1 MSAQGQ
7 HSPTLMKALL
17 GEETYRDVEAIVTKL
32 VDLEIRGAISHE
44 GHQRVIGELADEIIM
59 QQIAN
64 DIVEALPI
72 EPGRPDTPSTET
84 PP

>member
-17 GEETYRDVEAIVTKL
+17 GEETYRDVEAIIEKL
-32 VDLEIRGAISHE
+32 VGLEIRGAISAE
-44 GHQRVIGELADEIIM
+44 GHQLIIGELADEIIC

-64 DIVEALPI
+64 DIA
-72 EPGRPDTPSTET
+72 TEQGSET
-84 PP
+84 